1 MNFKFQESDAIVYE
15 YLKDKKSANLEEIL
29 KNTNYN
35 QDSIRRS
42 IETLKLNGIIEESSN
57 ITYYYELDTNGKQAL
72 EKGFIEEIF
81 CNFIKSH
88 PLKITELNTLEI
100 PNLTKEDTTLA
111 FGIVKRKELIEI
123 VSEEIKL
130 KPDYLKSITK
140 LKEILSLISLKK
152 PILETP
158 ELQELLKRKDF
169 IIKKEKQNK
178 EYKLLEIIS
187 YEMISD
193 QQLYLTPELL
203 KTGDYK
209 NIDFKEF
216 DVTILPMPKEQG
228 RINPLRQII
237 YQVRELYLEMG
248 FKEMQGPYVE
258 NCFWN
263 MDSMFISQNHPARDI
278 QDTFYL
284 NISGDLPT
292 EKNLTTYVAEVH
304 NNGWKTGSKG
314 YQYEWNSESAKKL
327 ILRTHTTATTY
338 RTFFN
343 LTTEEKDN
351 SKYFCIDK
359 VFRNET
365 IDFTHLPEFHQAEG
379 FIIGDN
385 LSLADLLSFIK
396 EFFNRLGIKKVKF
409 KPTYNPYTEPSIEA
423 SGYQESTGKW
433 IELINA
439 GIFRPEAL
447 APYGI
452 EKTVIA
458 WGLGLE
464 RLAMLLYQKPIKEIH
479 GDEENIDWLKE
490 YILPKREL

>member
-1 MNFKFQESDAIVYE
+1 MNLKFQESDAIVYE
-15 YLKDKKSANLEEIL
+15 YLKENKSAKLEEIL

-42 IETLKLNGIIEESSN
+42 IETLKLNGIIDESTT
-57 ITYYYELDTNGKQAL
+57 ITYIYELDTNGKLAL
-72 EKGFIEEIF
+72 ENGFIEEIF
-81 CNFIKSH
+81 CNFIKNKNI
-88 PLKITELNTLEI
+88 KITEINNLEI
-100 PNLTKEDTTLA
+100 PGLNKEDVSLA
-111 FGIVKRKELIEI
+111 FGIAKRKELIEI
-123 VSEEIKL
+123 VNDIIKY
-130 KPDYLKSITK
+130 K
-140 LKEILSLISLKK
+140 KENQNIISKQKEMLLDISLKK
-152 PILETP
+152 PISETP
-158 ELQELLKRKDF
+158 VFQELLKRKNF
-169 IIKKEKQNK
+169 ILKKEKQNK
-178 EYKLLEIIS
+178 EYRLLQIIG
-187 YEMISD
+187 YDIISD
-193 QQLYLTPELL
+193 QQLYLTSEHL
-203 KTGDYK
+203 KSGEYK
-209 NIDFKEF
+209 NITFKEF
-216 DVTILPMPKEQG
+216 DVATLPLPKEQG
-228 RINPLRQII
+228 RINPLRQVI
-237 YQVRELYLEMG
+237 YQIRELFLQMG

-258 NCFWN
+258 SCFWN

-284 NISGDLPT
+284 DISGDLPT
-292 EKNLTTYVAEVH
+292 GNLTSQIAEIH

-314 YQYEWNSESAKKL
+314 YQYEWDSEESKKL

-343 LTTEEKDN
+343 LTPEEKDN

-379 FIIGDN
+379 FIIGDD
-385 LSLADLLSFIK
+385 LSLSDLLAFIK
-396 EFFNRLGIKKVKF
+396 EFFSRLGIQKVKF
-409 KPTYNPYTEPSIEA
+409 KPTYNPYTEPSVEA

-439 GIFRPEAL
+439 GVFRPESL

-458 WGLGLE
+458 WGLGVE

-479 GDEENIDWLKE
+479 GDEENIDWLKT
-490 YILPKREL
+490 YIIPKREL

>member
-1 MNFKFQESDAIVYE
+1 MNLKFQESDAIVYE
-15 YLKDKKSANLEEIL
+15 YLKENKSAKLEELL

-42 IETLKLNGIIEESSN
+42 IETLKLNGIIEES
-57 ITYYYELDTNGKQAL
+57 ITISYIYELDANGKSAL
-72 EKGFIEEIF
+72 ENGFIEETF
-81 CNFIKSH
+81 CNFIKDKKI
-88 PLKITELNTLEI
+88 KITDINSLEI
-100 PNLTKEDTTLA
+100 PGLNKEDTSLA
-111 FGIVKRKELIEI
+111 FGIAKRKELIEI
-123 VSEEIKL
+123 AKDTIKL
-130 KPDYLKSITK
+130 KDENLSVISKQ
-140 LKEILSLISLKK
+140 KEILSDISLKK
-152 PILETP
+152 PISESLEF
-158 ELQELLKRKDF
+158 QELLKRKNF
-169 IIKKEKQNK
+169 ILKKEKQNK
-178 EYKLLEIIS
+178 EYKLLQIIS
-187 YEMISD
+187 YNIISD
-193 QQLYLTPELL
+193 QQLHLTAELL
-203 KTGDYK
+203 KSGEYK
-209 NIDFKEF
+209 NINFKEF
-216 DVTILPMPKEQG
+216 DVTALPLPKEQG
-228 RINPLRQII
+228 RINPLRQVI
-237 YQVRELYLEMG
+237 YQIRELFLEMG

-258 NCFWN
+258 SCFWN

-284 NISGDLPT
+284 DLSGELPT
-292 EKNLTTYVAEVH
+292 EKNLTAQIAEIH

-314 YQYEWNSESAKKL
+314 YQYEWNSEESKKL

-343 LTTEEKDN
+343 LSSEEKEN
-351 SKYFCIDK
+351 SKYFSIDK

-379 FIIGDN
+379 FIIGDD
-385 LSLADLLSFIK
+385 LSLADLLAFIK
-396 EFFNRLGIKKVKF
+396 EFFSRLGIEKVKF
-409 KPTYNPYTEPSIEA
+409 KPTYNPYTEPSVEA

-439 GIFRPEAL
+439 GVFRPESL

-458 WGLGLE
+458 WGLGVE

-490 YILPKREL
+490 YIIPKREL